1 MIEKSGRGQPEFAPT
16 QDQRNQVK
24 LMKPPGIPEDR
35 ICRTITNPRTKKSVA
50 PMTLVPAFAPELESG
65 ATEFHVVTAPP
76 DPETKRLRGLSPGAL
91 ADEALALKKRI
102 DAIKDEAIRRRL
114 KTAEG
119 EAGRITLSPP
129 GPQDRTERELLLKV
143 LDITEA
149 EFIARFTRTVQTDWR
164 LTIKPC
170 RQIRQAA

>member
-1 MIEKSGRGQPEFAPT
+1 MF
-16 QDQRNQVK
+16 
-24 LMKPPGIPEDR
+24 
-35 ICRTITNPRTKKSVA
+35 
-50 PMTLVPAFAPELESG
+50 ESG
-65 ATEFHVVTAPP
+65 ATEFHAVTAPLHL
-76 DPETKRLRGLSPGAL
+76 ETKRLRQLSPGAL

-129 GPQDRTERELLLKV
+129 GSQDRTERELLLKA

-149 EFIARFTRTVQTDWR
+149 EFIAHFTRAAGQLESLASPASRRTVATNSVRSAD
-164 LTIKPC
+164 LTT
-170 RQIRQAA
+170 

>member
-1 MIEKSGRGQPEFAPT
+1 
-16 QDQRNQVK
+16 
-24 LMKPPGIPEDR
+24 
-35 ICRTITNPRTKKSVA
+35 
-50 PMTLVPAFAPELESG
+50 
-65 ATEFHVVTAPP
+65 VTAPL
-76 DPETKRLRGLSPGAL
+76 DPETKRLRRLSPGAL

-129 GPQDRTERELLLKV
+129 GSQDRTERELLLKV

-149 EFIARFTRTVQTDWR
+149 EFIARFTRRVQTDWR
-164 LTIKPC
+164 LTIKPR
-170 RQIRQAA
+170 RQFRQAAGSGHSSPPHWRRLRRAALKRNGGRCTVPGCFAPAPIVDHIVCGPYWI